1 MTTPDGSVATDLRRL
16 IAEDRISEEALSAI
30 LRIEPGKLAALLV
43 DDTPPRGGMVLDEP
57 RLSPEEATRV
67 SRFTAQ
73 LTYGLD
79 IDDDERLQGILES
92 LAVECRLS
100 LDNIAGL
107 TGLDVHDLRVARRE
121 PRNLPSD
128 TKYAV
133 ALRTSY
139 LVNAVNQARR
149 EEGDNALSRTSRAT

>member
-1 MTTPDGSVATDLRRL
+1 M
-16 IAEDRISEEALSAI
+16 
-30 LRIEPGKLAALLV
+30 
-43 DDTPPRGGMVLDEP
+43 DEP

-67 SRFTAQ
+67 SIFTAQ
-73 LTYGLD
+73 LAYGLD

-100 LDNIAGL
+100 LENISGL
-107 TGLDVHDLRVARRE
+107 TGLDIHDLRVARVE
-121 PRNLPSD
+121 PRNLPSA
-128 TKYAV
+128 TKYAI

-149 EEGDNALSRTSRAT
+149 E